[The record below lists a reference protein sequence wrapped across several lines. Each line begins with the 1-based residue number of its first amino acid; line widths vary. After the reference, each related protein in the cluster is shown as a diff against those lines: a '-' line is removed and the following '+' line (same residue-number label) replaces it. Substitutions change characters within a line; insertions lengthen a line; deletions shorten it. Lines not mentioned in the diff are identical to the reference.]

1 MVSRVVQAAVRFAAV
16 TFLLALALGVA
27 LGGLILLDRLITWMA
42 GI

>member
-1 MVSRVVQAAVRFAAV
+1 MVSRVVQAAVQFAAV
-16 TFLLALALGVA
+16 VLLLVMGIGVS